1 VRRRVN
7 VVSWRDLG
15 GASWGSWGDDA
26 VQARVRAWLF
36 FSLVVCFGGILASIW
51 VASVHWFQQKP
62 TYDWPGLALILQNV
76 TIFVSAMLFRFAKP
90 LEENAYSAL

>member
-1 VRRRVN
+1 MVN
-7 VVSWRDLG
+7 WRDLG
-15 GASWGSWGDDA
+15 SSWGSGWGEDA

-62 TYDWPGLALILQNV
+62 KSDWPGLALILQNV
-76 TIFVSAMLFRFAKP
+76 AIFISAMAFRFAKP
-90 LEENAYSAL
+90 MDNDAYSAL